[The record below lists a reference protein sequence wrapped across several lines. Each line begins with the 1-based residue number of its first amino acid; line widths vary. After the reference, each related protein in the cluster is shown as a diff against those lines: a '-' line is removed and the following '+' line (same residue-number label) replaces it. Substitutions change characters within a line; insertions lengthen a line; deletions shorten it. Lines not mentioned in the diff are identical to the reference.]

1 MSPSTTRRSTGCWPD
16 ADWMSRSP
24 LPGFAIAL
32 LVLAAGLILA
42 FTLGRYPVS
51 LSELFDVAV
60 GRLTGRPSGV
70 SPAAEDVIF
79 LVRGP
84 RVVAAVLIGAALAVA
99 GTAFQGLFRNPLV
112 SPDILGASSGAALGA
127 VIGIYL
133 SLGVFAIQAAAFIAG
148 LIAVGI
154 VYVIGAAVRS
164 RDPILVLVLTGVV
177 VGSLFGAGVGLVK
190 YLADPYNQL
199 PAMTFWLLGS
209 LAATTVADLLPLTG
223 PGAVGAIVLIALR
236 WRLNVMSLPEDEAR
250 ALGLATGPF
259 RIAIVAA
266 ATLVTSASVAT
277 SGVIGWVGLVVPHL
291 ARALVGPDFPR
302 LIPTAALLGGGYLLF
317 IDTLARPAAPVEIPL
332 GILTAVIGT
341 PFFIWLLAGMQR
353 NWS

>member
-1 MSPSTTRRSTGCWPD
+1 MYLRAGIDSLSRMNNARS
-16 ADWMSRSP
+16 AV
-24 LPGFAIAL
+24 PGFAIAIA
-32 LVLAAGLILA
+32 VLIAGLLLA
-42 FTLGRYPVS
+42 LTVGRYPVS
-51 LSELFDVAV
+51 LGDLI
-60 GRLTGRPSGV
+60 GV
-70 SPAAEDVIF
+70 LLAKAGGPRGEISPAVESVIWQ
-79 LVRGP
+79 VRGP
-84 RVVAAVLIGAALAVA
+84 RVMAAMLVGAALAVA

-127 VIGIYL
+127 VLGIYL
-133 SLGVFAIQAAAFIAG
+133 SLGVFAIQAIAFVGG

-154 VYVIGAAVRS
+154 VYVIGASVRS

-209 LAATTVADLLPLTG
+209 LSATGVHDLLPLVG
-223 PGAVGAIVLIALR
+223 PVAAGAAVLIALR
-236 WRLNVMSLPEDEAR
+236 WRMNVMSLPEEEAR
-250 ALGLATGPF
+250 ALGVATGPL

-277 SGVIGWVGLVVPHL
+277 AGIIGWVGLVVPHL
-291 ARALVGPDFPR
+291 ARSLVGPDFAR
-302 LIPTAALLGGGYLLF
+302 LLPAAAILGGGYLLL
-317 IDTLARPAAPVEIPL
+317 IDTLARTLAQVEIPL

-341 PFFIWLLAGMQR
+341 PFFIWLLASVQK

>member
-1 MSPSTTRRSTGCWPD
+1 MTRSF
-16 ADWMSRSP
+16 
-24 LPGFAIAL
+24 LPGLIVAL
-32 LVLAAGLILA
+32 AVLLIGLVVA
-42 FTLGRYPVS
+42 FTIGRYPVS
-51 LSELFDVAV
+51 LAELVDVLWSRA
-60 GRLTGRPSGV
+60 TGTQTSA
-70 SPAAEDVIF
+70 SPAVENVVL

-84 RVVAAVLIGAALAVA
+84 RVVAAVLVGAALAVA

-127 VIGIYL
+127 VIGIYF
-133 SLGVFAIQAAAFIAG
+133 SLGVIGIESLAFAGGLMAVAA
-148 LIAVGI
+148 
-154 VYVIGAAVRS
+154 VYVIGSLLHS

-177 VGSLFGAGVGLVK
+177 VGALLGAGVGLVK

-209 LAATTVADLLPLTG
+209 LAATAVSDLLPLFG
-223 PGAVGAIVLIALR
+223 PVAFGTAVLVALR

-250 ALGLATGPF
+250 ALGLATGPL
-259 RIAIVAA
+259 RIAIVVA

-277 SGVIGWVGLVVPHL
+277 SGIIGWVGLVVPHL

-317 IDTLARPAAPVEIPL
+317 IDTLARTAAPVEIPL

-341 PFFIWLLAGMQR
+341 PFFIWLLAGMQK

>member
-1 MSPSTTRRSTGCWPD
+1 
-16 ADWMSRSP
+16 MSRSAA
-24 LPGFAIAL
+24 PGFAVATF
-32 LVLAAGLILA
+32 VLIAGLLLA
-42 FTLGRYPVS
+42 FTVGRYPVS
-51 LSELFDVAV
+51 LGDLANVLFAKA
-60 GRLTGRPSGV
+60 TGHAPTA
-70 SPAAEDVIF
+70 PAAVQSVI
-79 LVRGP
+79 LDVRGP
-84 RVVAAVLIGAALAVA
+84 RVLAAALIGAALAVA

-127 VIGIYL
+127 VLGIYF
-133 SLGVFAIQAAAFIAG
+133 SLGIFAIQAFAFAGG
-148 LIAVGI
+148 LIAV
-154 VYVIGAAVRS
+154 AAVYAIGSLVRA

-177 VGSLFGAGVGLVK
+177 VGALLGAGVGLVK

-209 LAATTVADLLPLTG
+209 LSAASVSDLLPLFG
-223 PGAVGAIVLIALR
+223 PVAVGAAVLIALR
-236 WRLNVMSLPEDEAR
+236 WRMNAMSLPEEEAR
-250 ALGLATGPF
+250 ALGLATGAL

-277 SGVIGWVGLVVPHL
+277 AGIIGWVGLVVPHL
-291 ARALVGPDFPR
+291 ARSLVGPDFAR
-302 LIPTAALLGGGYLLF
+302 LVPAAAILGGGYLLL
-317 IDTLARPAAPVEIPL
+317 IDTLARTLAQIEIPL

>member
-1 MSPSTTRRSTGCWPD
+1 VPVLVENVAIRCNLMTRRF
-16 ADWMSRSP
+16 
-24 LPGFAIAL
+24 LPGLLIAL
-32 LVLAAGLILA
+32 GVLALGLLVA
-42 FTLGRYPVS
+42 FTVGRYPVT
-51 LSELFDVAV
+51 LAELIEVLVSRLMGRAAAV
-60 GRLTGRPSGV
+60 P
-70 SPAAEDVIF
+70 PAVENVVL

-84 RVVAAVLIGAALAVA
+84 RVVAAVLVGGALAVA

-127 VIGIYL
+127 VLGIYF
-133 SLGVFAIQAAAFIAG
+133 SLGVIGIEGLAFAGGLVAVAA
-148 LIAVGI
+148 
-154 VYVIGAAVRS
+154 VYVIGSLLHS

-177 VGSLFGAGVGLVK
+177 VGALLGAGVGLVK

-223 PGAVGAIVLIALR
+223 PVAVGTIVLIALR

-277 SGVIGWVGLVVPHL
+277 SGIIGWVGLVVPHL

-317 IDTLARPAAPVEIPL
+317 IDTLARTAAPVEIPL

>member
-1 MSPSTTRRSTGCWPD
+1 MTRPF
-16 ADWMSRSP
+16 
-24 LPGFAIAL
+24 LPGLAIAL
-32 LVLAAGLILA
+32 GVLVLGLAVA
-42 FTLGRYPVS
+42 FTVGRYPVT
-51 LSELFDVAV
+51 LAELVDVLWSRA
-60 GRLTGRPSGV
+60 TGGQTTA
-70 SPAAEDVIF
+70 PAAVENVVL

-84 RVVAAVLIGAALAVA
+84 RVVAAVLVGGALAVA

-127 VIGIYL
+127 VIGIFF
-133 SLGVFAIQAAAFIAG
+133 SLGVVGIESLAFVGG
-148 LIAVGI
+148 LIAVAA
-154 VYVIGAAVRS
+154 VYVIGSFLQS

-177 VGSLFGAGVGLVK
+177 IGALLGAGVGLVK

-209 LAATTVADLLPLTG
+209 LAATTVSDLLPLLG
-223 PGAVGAIVLIALR
+223 PVALGTAVLIALR
-236 WRLNVMSLPEDEAR
+236 WKLNVMSLPDDEAR
-250 ALGLATGPF
+250 ALGLATGPL
-259 RIAIVAA
+259 RIAIVTA

-277 SGVIGWVGLVVPHL
+277 SGIIGWVGLVVPHL
-291 ARALVGPDFPR
+291 ARALVGPDFPK

-317 IDTLARPAAPVEIPL
+317 IDTIARTAAPVEIPL

-341 PFFIWLLAGMQR
+341 PFFIWLLAGMQK

>member
-1 MSPSTTRRSTGCWPD
+1 MTRRF
-16 ADWMSRSP
+16 
-24 LPGFAIAL
+24 LPGLLIAL
-32 LVLAAGLILA
+32 GVLALGLLVA
-42 FTLGRYPVS
+42 FTVGRYPVT
-51 LSELFDVAV
+51 LAELIEVLVSRLMGRTAAV
-60 GRLTGRPSGV
+60 P
-70 SPAAEDVIF
+70 PAVENVVL

-84 RVVAAVLIGAALAVA
+84 RVVAAVLVGGALAVA

-127 VIGIYL
+127 VLGIYF
-133 SLGVFAIQAAAFIAG
+133 SLGVIGIEGLAFAGGLVAVAA
-148 LIAVGI
+148 
-154 VYVIGAAVRS
+154 VYVIGSLLHS

-177 VGSLFGAGVGLVK
+177 VGALLGAGVGLVK

-223 PGAVGAIVLIALR
+223 PVVVGTIVLIALR

-277 SGVIGWVGLVVPHL
+277 SGIIGWVGLVVPHL

-317 IDTLARPAAPVEIPL
+317 IDTLARTAAPVEIPL